1 MRQLFCNHFLKRKIL
16 STNVENQVKNSKLHP
31 ILFKKAGVCVCESVC
46 VCVCVCII
54 TQLRKEMRGI
64 YTLFLHNV
72 TSGT

>member
-46 VCVCVCII
+46 VCVCACV
-54 TQLRKEMRGI
+54 
-64 YTLFLHNV
+64 
-72 TSGT
+72 